1 MEIIKK
7 LIRSLNPYERKQ
19 LEAMQ
24 EKMAIQE
31 EMIAEQETALVELA
45 EIIGG
50 GEE

>member
-1 MEIIKK
+1 MEIIRK

-19 LEAMQ
+19 MEAMQ
-24 EKMAIQE
+24 EKVAMQE
-31 EMIAEQETALVELA
+31 ELIAEQEAALVELA